1 MALYRQAR
9 RTSLDWIVFRDQW
22 EKYCAQLRG
31 RFEQNRGATMHDAV
45 KIVADGEK
53 ELTEN
58 LHPDPYKCTPSRV
71 HASAR
76 LTLLL
81 ADIYQPGGSKYM
93 RYHPPPPEIIY
104 NRPTDS

>member
-1 MALYRQAR
+1 MFTPHQKRVMALYRQAR

-58 LHPDPYKCTPSRV
+58 LHPDPYKY
-71 HASAR
+71 
-76 LTLLL
+76 
-81 ADIYQPGGSKYM
+81 IYQPGGSKYM